1 MSEPAYYAGPALV
14 ATWLGVTR
22 AALGNWLRRYDDYP
36 EPAALVA
43 GPKRDSM
50 CWRYEQRG
58 DWIRWAHGKDVTVM
72 AKLPEAEGDPAGE

>member
-1 MSEPAYYAGPALV
+1 MGEPARYAGPALV
-14 ATWLGVTR
+14 ATWLGVSR

-36 EPAALVA
+36 EVAAVIT

-50 CWRYEQRG
+50 CWHHGQRE

-72 AKLPEAEGDPAGE
+72 TKLPEAADDPARE